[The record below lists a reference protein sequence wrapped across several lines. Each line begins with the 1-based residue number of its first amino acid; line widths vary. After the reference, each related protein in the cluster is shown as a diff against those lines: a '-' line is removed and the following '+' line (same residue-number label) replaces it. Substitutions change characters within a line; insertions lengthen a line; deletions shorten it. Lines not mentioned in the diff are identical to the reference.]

1 MPEMNHSLLCVDDEP
16 DNVDALE
23 RLFRKKYKVFK
34 ATSGADAL
42 KILEKENI
50 SLIISDQRM
59 PHMTGVEFLE
69 KSIDLQ
75 PDAVRILLTGYTD
88 IESVI
93 SAINS
98 GQIYRYV
105 TKPWDPVDLTN
116 AADKALERLEL
127 SYELKEKNAAL
138 QKALSELQTLDRS
151 KNEFMILINHELKTP
166 LTVIL
171 SYLELLKESSPTEDQ
186 AKYLNRIEGAS
197 QRLQKLIQDSLELVS
212 AETGT
217 LKKTTSPFLIDEA
230 LTKVID
236 EFKPKAKAKGQSFKL
251 KLTPLV
257 VHSDAKLIS
266 DVSRRLIENAIQFG
280 NKDSNIR
287 IRIQSIGK
295 KARVEIENDGPTLK
309 PEVIE
314 QILKPFNLNEDALH
328 HSKGSGLGLSV
339 SRAVL
344 KHLGSD
350 LELQSEDDQVLVS
363 FELE

>member
-1 MPEMNHSLLCVDDEP
+1 MEHNLLCVDDEP

-34 ATSGADAL
+34 ATSGAEAL
-42 KILEKENI
+42 DILKEKTI

-59 PHMTGVEFLE
+59 PQMTGVEFLAQ
-69 KSIDLQ
+69 SIELQ
-75 PDAVRILLTGYTD
+75 PEAIRILLTGYTD

-105 TKPWDPVDLTN
+105 TKPWDPVDLSN
-116 AADKALERLEL
+116 AVDKALERLEL

-138 QKALSELQTLDRS
+138 QKALAELQTLDQS

-171 SYLELLKESSPTEDQ
+171 SYLDLLKESSPTEEQ
-186 AKYLNRIEGAS
+186 SKYLNRIEGGAH
-197 QRLQKLIQDSLELVS
+197 RLQKLIQDSLELVS

-217 LKKTTSPFLIDEA
+217 LRKTTTPFLIDEV
-230 LTKVID
+230 LSKVTQ
-236 EFKPKAKAKGQSFKL
+236 EFKPLAQQKGQKL
-251 KLTPLV
+251 RLKTSPLV
-257 VHSDAKLIS
+257 IHSDAQLLENVI
-266 DVSRRLIENAIQFG
+266 RRLLQNAVQFG
-280 NKDSNIR
+280 QADSEILV
-287 IRIQSIGK
+287 SAGLEGK
-295 KARVEIENDGPTLK
+295 KTKLEIINQGPTLK

-314 QILKPFNLNEDALH
+314 QILKPFSLNENALH

-350 LELQSEDDQVLVS
+350 LELTSEDNQIRVS
-363 FELE
+363 FELT

>member
-1 MPEMNHSLLCVDDEP
+1 MNHNLLCVDDEP

-34 ATSGADAL
+34 ATSGAEAL
-42 KILEKENI
+42 EILEREPI

-69 KSIDLQ
+69 KSIEVQ
-75 PDAVRILLTGYTD
+75 PEAVRILLTGYTD

-116 AADKALERLEL
+116 AADRALERLEL

-138 QKALSELQTLDRS
+138 QKALAELQTLDQS

-166 LTVIL
+166 LTVIM
-171 SYLELLKESSPTEDQ
+171 SYLDLLKESSPSEEQ
-186 AKYLNRIEGAS
+186 AKYLSRIEGAS

-217 LKKTTSPFLIDEA
+217 LKKTNSPFLIDET
-230 LTKVID
+230 LTKVIK
-236 EFKPKAKAKGQSFKL
+236 ELQHPAKEKGQKFRL
-251 KLTPLV
+251 KLSPLV
-257 VHSDAKLIS
+257 VHSDSKLVA
-266 DVSRRLIENAIQFG
+266 DVFRRLLENAIQFG
-280 NKDSNIR
+280 NKDSEIIISTESEGKATR
-287 IRIQSIGK
+287 I
-295 KARVEIENDGPTLK
+295 EIVNEGPTLE

-314 QILKPFNLNEDALH
+314 RVLKPFNLNENALH
-328 HSKGSGLGLSV
+328 HSKGTGLGLSL

-350 LELQSEDDQVLVS
+350 LQLSSQDNKVS
-363 FELE
+363 AYFYLD

>member
-1 MPEMNHSLLCVDDEP
+1 MNHNLLCVDDEP

-34 ATSGADAL
+34 ATSGAEAL
-42 KILEKENI
+42 KILQKEPI

-69 KSIDLQ
+69 KSIEIQ

-116 AADKALERLEL
+116 AADRALERLEL

-138 QKALSELQTLDRS
+138 QKALAELQTLDRS

-166 LTVIL
+166 LTVIM
-171 SYLELLKESSPTEDQ
+171 SYLDLLKESSPTEEQ
-186 AKYLNRIEGAS
+186 VKYLNRIEGAS

-217 LKKTTSPFLIDEA
+217 LKKTTSPFLIDEP
-230 LTKVID
+230 LMKVVK
-236 EFKPKAKAKGQSFKL
+236 ELQPQAKKKGQVFKL
-251 KLTPLV
+251 NLSPLV
-257 VHSDAKLIS
+257 VHSDSRLVG
-266 DVSRRLIENAIQFG
+266 DVFRRLLENAIQFG
-280 NKDSNIR
+280 NKDSEIA
-287 IRIQSIGK
+287 ISTESEGK
-295 KARVEIENDGPTLK
+295 KTRIEITNDGPTLA

-314 QILKPFNLNEDALH
+314 KILKPFSLNEDALH
-328 HSKGSGLGLSV
+328 HSKGTGLGLSL

-350 LELQSEDDQVLVS
+350 LHLVSEDEKVS
-363 FELE
+363 AYFHLD

>member
-1 MPEMNHSLLCVDDEP
+1 MNHNLLCVDDEP

-34 ATSGADAL
+34 ATSGAQAL
-42 KILEKENI
+42 EILEKEPI

-59 PHMTGVEFLE
+59 PNMTGVEFLE
-69 KSIDLQ
+69 KSIEVQ

-88 IESVI
+88 IDSVI

-127 SYELKEKNAAL
+127 SFELKEKNAAL
-138 QKALSELQTLDRS
+138 QKALAELQTLDRS

-166 LTVIL
+166 LTVIM
-171 SYLELLKESSPTEDQ
+171 SYLELLKESSPNEEQT
-186 AKYLNRIEGAS
+186 KYLNRIDGAS

-230 LTKVID
+230 LLKVIK
-236 EFKPKAKAKGQSFKL
+236 ELKPLAKDKGQALRL
-251 KLTPLV
+251 KLSPLV
-257 VHSDAKLIS
+257 VHSDSRLVA
-266 DVSRRLIENAIQFG
+266 DVFKRLLENAIQFG
-280 NKDSNIR
+280 RKDSDILV
-287 IRIQSIGK
+287 STESEGK
-295 KARVEIENDGPTLK
+295 KTRVEIINEGPTLK

-314 QILKPFNLNEDALH
+314 QILKPFSLNENALH
-328 HSKGSGLGLSV
+328 HSKGTGLGLSL

-344 KHLGSD
+344 KHLGS
-350 LELQSEDDQVLVS
+350 ELHLTSEDEKVS
-363 FELE
+363 AHFYLD

>member
-1 MPEMNHSLLCVDDEP
+1 MNHNLLCVDDEP

-42 KILEKENI
+42 KILKKENI

-59 PHMTGVEFLE
+59 PQMTGVEFLE
-69 KSIDLQ
+69 KSIEIQ

-127 SYELKEKNAAL
+127 SVELKEKNIAL
-138 QKALSELQTLDRS
+138 QKALAELQTLDRS

-171 SYLELLKESSPTEDQ
+171 SYLELLKESSPTDEQ
-186 AKYLNRIEGAS
+186 IKYLSRIEGGAE
-197 QRLQKLIQDSLELVS
+197 RLQKLIQDSLELVS

-217 LKKTTSPFLIDEA
+217 LKKTSSPFLIDEV
-230 LTKVID
+230 LKKVVSD
-236 EFKPKAKAKGQSFKL
+236 FKTKAKDKGQSFKL
-251 KLTPLV
+251 KMSPLV
-257 VHSDAKLIS
+257 VHSDPQLVENVAK
-266 DVSRRLIENAIQFG
+266 RLIENALQFG
-280 NKDSNIR
+280 NKDSEIL
-287 IRIQSIGK
+287 ITTQTVDTK
-295 KARVEIENDGPTLK
+295 TLVEITNEGPTLK
-309 PEVIE
+309 PNVIE
-314 QILKPFNLNEDALH
+314 QILKPFNLNENALH
-328 HSKGSGLGLSV
+328 HSKGTGLGLSV
-339 SRAVL
+339 SRAIL
-344 KHLGSD
+344 KHLGS
-350 LELQSEDDQVLVS
+350 ELRLTSESDQVTVAFVLD
-363 FELE
+363 